1 MSKQPKPTRISIEFP
16 TEDSAL
22 NWYRTYVPYFIQAD
36 SALFKT
42 DALLDKAMKN
52 KWVIKTDSFNGRRV
66 KFKEGWVLDE

>member
-16 TEDSAL
+16 SEDSAL
-22 NWYRTYVPYFIQAD
+22 NWYRTYVPYFVQAD
-36 SALFKT
+36 SALFHN
-42 DALLDKAMKN
+42 DSLLDKAMKN